1 MGKQIFQTD
10 NKSRWNSF
18 KWTIRFVT
26 FIAVIL
32 IAILVVTLVI
42 DKNPSIPLK
51 PDYKSAITA
60 TKPFMQEN
68 KLAKEYK
75 GFRDRIHAKKAHYD
89 YEKIRREQSRK
100 DSLRSRHLV
109 EKLKNKNFTVWQ
121 SMPAG
126 IRSAFYVSWDPQSY
140 YSLRRNIK
148 NLNLVMPEWIF
159 INPKTHEI
167 QPNIDQRG
175 FNLMRKS
182 GVPIMPMLSN
192 NINKTF
198 RGDVVSAIFRS
209 PQKRA
214 KLIENT
220 LELCLKNNFIGINI
234 DFEELSEQTDEH
246 LISFAREMSEAFHS
260 KGLLLSMDIM
270 PFNTDYNIKALSKY
284 IDYFCLMAYD
294 EYSLGSD
301 PGPIS
306 SQKWIEAAV
315 DNTLKYVD
323 PDKVILCM
331 GAFGYDWSESEN
343 ISLTFQQSLARA
355 STSNSKIHFDNN
367 TYNLSYAYIDG
378 DSITH
383 QVYFNDAITN
393 FNTMRFGAEYP
404 LAGFSI
410 WRLGSEDSRL
420 WKFYKKDISTDAVKG
435 INFADLEKVK
445 ILNHVDYIGEGEIL
459 DVLNTPHPGK
469 VNIEVDTAAMLISE
483 EHYEKIPTEYQIRQ
497 YGAGKP
503 KQLVLTFDDGPDE
516 KYTPQILDILKKYN
530 VPGAFFL
537 VGIQAEKNL
546 PLVKKIFDEGHLIG
560 NHTFT
565 HPNIA
570 TVSPKEAELELK
582 LTRLLIECITG
593 HTTILFRAPYNADS
607 EPESLEEIIPLA
619 IARKQNYLDIG
630 ESIDPEDWQPGIKAQ
645 TIFDR
650 IVKGVEDGRG
660 NIILLHDAGGD
671 TREETV
677 KALPMIIEYFQK
689 RGYTF
694 TDLTTLLKENKDQL
708 MPPIPKGEE
717 YYIMQSNL
725 ALASVT
731 YWIVNALTALFIVFI
746 ILGMGRFVFMIILT
760 YRERRK
766 NRRLHL
772 KAIPA
777 DQAPLVSI
785 IVPGY
790 NEEVNAVSSLN
801 NLLLQDYPN
810 FNIIFVD
817 DGSKDETYKRVKE
830 ALSGHPK
837 IVILTKPNGGKASA
851 LNFGIA
857 HTEAPFVVCIDADT
871 KLYPNAV
878 SLMMRHFV
886 QGKDCGKIGAVAGN
900 VKVGNQLNML
910 TKWQAIEY
918 TTSQN
923 FDRMA
928 YANINAIT
936 VVPGAIGAFRRS
948 ALDAAGGLTTDTL
961 AEDCDLTIRILRAG
975 YIIQNENDAIA
986 MTEAPESVKQFIKQR
1001 TRWSF
1006 GVMQTFWKHRDTLF
1020 NPKYKGLGLWAMP
1033 NMLVFQFI
1041 IPTFSPLADLFML
1054 FGLFTGNAG
1063 KIAIYYLLFMLVDA
1077 SVSIYAYIIERQNL
1091 LKLFWIIPQRFGYR
1105 WIMYVVLFKSY
1116 RKAIKGELQSWG
1128 VLKRSGNVGDV
1139 NVPQGK

>member
-18 KWTIRFVT
+18 KWTIRF
-26 FIAVIL
+26 IAFFVIML
-32 IAILVVTLVI
+32 LATLVLTLVI
-42 DKNPSIPLK
+42 DQNPSIPLR
-51 PDYKSAITA
+51 PDYKSAMTA

-68 KLAKEYK
+68 RLAKEYK
-75 GFRDRIHAKKAHYD
+75 GFRDRIHAKRAHYD
-89 YEKIRREQSRK
+89 YEKIHHEQLKK

-109 EKLKNKNFTVWQ
+109 EKVRSKDYAMWQ
-121 SMPAG
+121 GMPAG
-126 IRSAFYVSWDPQSY
+126 IRSAFYVSWDPQSF
-140 YSLRRNIK
+140 YSLKRNIK
-148 NLNLVMPEWIF
+148 SLNLVMPEWIF
-159 INPKTHEI
+159 INPKTCEI
-167 QPNIDQRG
+167 QANIDKRG
-175 FNLMRKS
+175 FSLMRKS

-192 NINKTF
+192 NVNKSF
-198 RGDVVSAIFRS
+198 RGDLVSTILHS

-214 KLIENT
+214 KLIQQT
-220 LELCLKNNFIGINI
+220 LELCLKNNFVGINI
-234 DFEELSEQTDEH
+234 DFEELSEKSDEY
-246 LISFAREMSEAFHS
+246 LIRFVKEMATAFHS
-260 KGLLLSMDIM
+260 KGLLLSQDVM
-270 PFNTDYNIKALSKY
+270 PFNTDYNIKELSKY

-301 PGPIS
+301 AGPIS
-306 SQKWIEAAV
+306 SQKWIEATV
-315 DNTLKYVD
+315 DDMLKSVS
-323 PDKVILCM
+323 PEKVILCM

-343 ISLTFQQSLARA
+343 VSLTFQQALARA
-355 STSNSKIHFDNN
+355 STSNSTIHFDNN
-367 TYNLSYAYIDG
+367 TYNLSYAYTDG
-378 DSITH
+378 DNVTH

-404 LAGFSI
+404 LAGFGI
-410 WRLGSEDSRL
+410 WRLGSEDNRL
-420 WKFYKKDISTDAVKG
+420 WKFYKKDIAYETADEINVKD
-435 INFADLEKVK
+435 FEKIK
-445 ILNHVDYIGEGEIL
+445 IFNHVDYIGEGEVL
-459 DVLNTPHPGK
+459 DVLNTPHAGK
-469 VNIEVDTAAMLISE
+469 VEVEVDTTSMLVSE
-483 EHYEKIPTEYQIRQ
+483 ENYVQIPTAYQIRQ
-497 YGAGKP
+497 YGAGAP

-516 KYTPQILDILKKYN
+516 VFTPKILDILKQYHI
-530 VPGAFFL
+530 PGAFFI

-546 PLVKKIFDEGHLIG
+546 PLVKRIYKEGHLLG

-570 TVSPKEAELELK
+570 TVNPKEAEVELK

-619 IARKQNYLDIG
+619 IARRQNYLDVG

-645 TIFDR
+645 TIFER
-650 IVKGVEDGRG
+650 VVEGVEEGRG

-671 TREETV
+671 TRAETV
-677 KALPMIIEYFQK
+677 KALPMIINYFQK

-694 TDLTTLLKENKDQL
+694 TNLTTLLKENKEKL

-725 ALASVT
+725 ALASMT
-731 YWIVNALTALFIVFI
+731 YWIVNALTSLFILFI
-746 ILGMGRFVFMIILT
+746 ILGVARLLFMIILT

-766 NRRLHL
+766 DRKKKLNGF
-772 KAIPA
+772 PA
-777 DQAPLVSI
+777 AQAPLVSI

-790 NEEVNAVSSLN
+790 NEEVNAVSSLR

-817 DGSKDETYKRVKE
+817 DGSKDETYKRVSE
-830 ALSGHPK
+830 ALSDNPK
-837 IVILTKPNGGKASA
+837 MVILTKPNGGKASA
-851 LNFGIA
+851 LNYGIA
-857 HTEAPFVVCIDADT
+857 HTDAEFVVCIDADT

-878 SLMMRHFV
+878 SLMMRHFA
-886 QGKDCGKIGAVAGN
+886 QGKDSEKIGAVAGN

-936 VVPGAIGAFRRS
+936 VVPGAIGAFRR
-948 ALDAAGGLTTDTL
+948 AAIDEAGGLTTDTL
-961 AEDCDLTIRILRAG
+961 AEDCDLTIRILRTG
-975 YIIQNENDAIA
+975 YRIQNENQAIA
-986 MTEAPESVKQFIKQR
+986 MTEAPESVKQFVKQR

-1006 GVMQTFWKHRDTLF
+1006 GVMQTFWKHRETLF
-1020 NPKYKGLGLWAMP
+1020 NPKYKGLGIWAMP
-1033 NMLVFQFI
+1033 NILVFQFI
-1041 IPTFSPLADLFML
+1041 IPTFSPLADLFMI
-1054 FGLFTGNAG
+1054 FGLFSGNAA
-1063 KIAIYYLLFMLVDA
+1063 KIAIYYLIFMLVDA
-1077 SVSIYAYIIERQNL
+1077 SVSIYAHVFEKK
-1091 LKLFWIIPQRFGYR
+1091 KLFKLLWIIPQRFGYR

-1128 VLKRSGNVGDV
+1128 VLKRSGNVADV
-1139 NVPQGK
+1139 NIPQRK